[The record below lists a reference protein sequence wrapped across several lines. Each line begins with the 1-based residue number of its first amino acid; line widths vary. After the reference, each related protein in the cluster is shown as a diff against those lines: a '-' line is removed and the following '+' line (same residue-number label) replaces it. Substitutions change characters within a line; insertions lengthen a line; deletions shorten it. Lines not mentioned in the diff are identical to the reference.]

1 MQGCVRRLEGG
12 LRHQSVGTLVTS
24 AEPRVERPWIH
35 LVSRLP
41 FHPHKIMI
49 RRIRMEVIMSED
61 KWKKWKIMLIIG
73 VFLFDSND
81 YIVRK
86 TTLNFYILRF
96 KTIFICPATFV
107 RYMYFLLLLLL
118 FFDYRAELYIFF
130 FCLLRLPFKNRSKS
144 IDSSI
149 IVSL

>member
-24 AEPRVERPWIH
+24 AEPRVERSWIH

-41 FHPHKIMI
+41 FHPRKIMI
-49 RRIRMEVIMSED
+49 RWIRMEVTMSED
-61 KWKKWKIMLIIG
+61 KKKKKWKIMLIIG

-86 TTLNFYILRF
+86 TTLNFYNTTLRSNF
-96 KTIFICPATFV
+96 YMSRHICS
-107 RYMYFLLLLLL
+107 L
-118 FFDYRAELYIFF
+118 LYIFYHYYYF
-130 FCLLRLPFKNRSKS
+130 FSTIARNCTFFFFFFFLFVA
-144 IDSSI
+144 SSI
-149 IVSL
+149 

>member
-1 MQGCVRRLEGG
+1 
-12 LRHQSVGTLVTS
+12 
-24 AEPRVERPWIH
+24 
-35 LVSRLP
+35 
-41 FHPHKIMI
+41 
-49 RRIRMEVIMSED
+49 
-61 KWKKWKIMLIIG
+61 MLIIG

-118 FFDYRAELYIFF
+118 VFDYRAELYIFF

>member
-41 FHPHKIMI
+41 FHPNKIMI
-49 RRIRMEVIMSED
+49 RRIRMEVTMSED

-118 FFDYRAELYIFF
+118 VFDYRAELYIFF
-130 FCLLRLPFKNRSKS
+130 FFVCCVFHLRIVRNRS
-144 IDSSI
+144 IRR
-149 IVSL
+149 